1 MAEVLPTI
9 ELFEGVFESLDNVS
23 LRRNPKTGLRSAVLT
38 FRTLHSLS
46 RFQSFTSRFSKALKL
61 TDREGALLLIPS
73 STKII
78 FGGDDGD
85 DLERIDFTV
94 EIEADEH
101 WERFMRF
108 MQRYAEANGMG
119 YGDRTPQRPAQEDPL
134 PLARE

>member
-1 MAEVLPTI
+1 MAETSPGI
-9 ELFEGVFESLDNVS
+9 ELFEGIAESLENVS
-23 LRRNPKTGLRSAVLT
+23 LRRNPKTGLRSAVLS
-38 FRTLHSLS
+38 FRTLNSLS

-61 TDREGALLLIPS
+61 TDSEGELLLIPS

-94 EIEADEH
+94 DIEQDHH
-101 WERFMRF
+101 WDRFMRF

-119 YGDRTPQRPAQEDPL
+119 YGDRSTHPASDGDQPL
-134 PLARE
+134 PLA